1 MAFSYSFDC
10 SEPTAN
16 VTSNVVVT
24 ITAENPGMWRK
35 EMKQLAETYRG
46 KEFRVDFPLYL
57 GSLDRVVENIE
68 EDIGVTS
75 SERKFIIKATV
86 DTIART
92 SSGRT
97 IKDDFNHEIT
107 ALLKEHTLELE
118 GDLKGS
124 DTDTKEGVSYKEQGW
139 FDYEIYLKDNKLY
152 GATVLRLKGLPAAG
166 PPSSSPS
173 APQTLGP
180 GLIYFPKII
189 DNIKASFSYQFS
201 SDRPVSVQ
209 SEEVEVTA
217 IIENPGK
224 WSKNVVLIPK
234 TRKEGDF
241 IISFPIDINYYT
253 ELIDAIQSE
262 TGAGGG
268 PYNLKIK
275 ADVYTVAET
284 NLGTIDEVYT
294 QTLVGELEGNT
305 LTFGEELSQSQ
316 SVSVSGAT
324 IPTGSEQGG
333 TKAPWVGGLIV
344 ALLALGYFG
353 WSQIQLRPAVVG
365 IEAEAARAR
374 KKYRQVMVDIEELPK
389 VKPNE
394 TVIPLSSLDDLVK
407 ISDDLVKPVLHKA
420 AEGRHIYCAIDGA
433 VRYQYIMSASPE
445 RAS

>member
-75 SERKFIIKATV
+75 SERKFIIKATI

-97 IKDDFNHEIT
+97 IKDNFNHEIT

-124 DTDTKEGVSYKEQGW
+124 DTGTKEGVSYKEQGW

-189 DNIKASFSYQFS
+189 DNIKASFSFS
-201 SDRPVSVQ
+201 
-209 SEEVEVTA
+209 
-217 IIENPGK
+217 
-224 WSKNVVLIPK
+224 
-234 TRKEGDF
+234 
-241 IISFPIDINYYT
+241 
-253 ELIDAIQSE
+253 
-262 TGAGGG
+262 
-268 PYNLKIK
+268 
-275 ADVYTVAET
+275 
-284 NLGTIDEVYT
+284 
-294 QTLVGELEGNT
+294 
-305 LTFGEELSQSQ
+305 
-316 SVSVSGAT
+316 
-324 IPTGSEQGG
+324 
-333 TKAPWVGGLIV
+333 
-344 ALLALGYFG
+344 LAL
-353 WSQIQLRPAVVG
+353 I
-365 IEAEAARAR
+365 
-374 KKYRQVMVDIEELPK
+374 
-389 VKPNE
+389 
-394 TVIPLSSLDDLVK
+394 
-407 ISDDLVKPVLHKA
+407 
-420 AEGRHIYCAIDGA
+420 GR
-433 VRYQYIMSASPE
+433 
-445 RAS
+445 